1 MELLDWMARG
11 GHERVLAVQDSESGL
26 SGWIALH
33 NTRRGPAYG
42 GIRMWRYRNEAEA
55 ALDALRLSQSMTYKC
70 VLAGIAGG
78 GAKTVIFADRIKNRP
93 LAMEKLGGFI
103 EGLGGVY
110 RCGPDVGFVESDRL
124 ALQKGTTHYAC
135 HSQELRPAGEATAE
149 GVEYGMR
156 AALDF
161 LDGNSELKGKKVA
174 IQGLGSVGLPLA
186 KRLLDNDCEV
196 FGCDLNANVVN
207 AAEGLGVKIV
217 EPAKV
222 FEVESDIFAPCAMG
236 GVLHDLNL
244 QRLRSRIVAGAAN
257 NVLPSPEQA
266 DQLRE
271 RGVLYVP
278 DFVLN
283 SGALIEGAGF
293 EQTGRKNYET
303 ELRRIGATVS
313 AVFQRAD
320 AASCSTHDAATG
332 MARDILVQENQIIEQ
347 ESPLKEFAQE

>member
-1 MELLDWMARG
+1 
-11 GHERVLAVQDSESGL
+11 
-26 SGWIALH
+26 
-33 NTRRGPAYG
+33 
-42 GIRMWRYRNEAEA
+42 
-55 ALDALRLSQSMTYKC
+55 
-70 VLAGIAGG
+70 
-78 GAKTVIFADRIKNRP
+78 
-93 LAMEKLGGFI
+93 
-103 EGLGGVY
+103 
-110 RCGPDVGFVESDRL
+110 
-124 ALQKGTTHYAC
+124 
-135 HSQELRPAGEATAE
+135 
-149 GVEYGMR
+149 
-156 AALDF
+156 
-161 LDGNSELKGKKVA
+161 
-174 IQGLGSVGLPLA
+174 
-186 KRLLDNDCEV
+186 CEV